1 MKSSAR
7 SDATKA
13 SPQWR
18 WRRWSKNDL
27 VLHPCA
33 FNGHGEQS
41 EPSLN
46 RSEDFLE
53 QGSAPFLCEVPR
65 LARDDTA
72 VEKWL
77 FNSLTPTRARSKNSS
92 RETPPRARSAS
103 TPADQPFTV
112 GRTSE
117 IFAPTSLKI
126 CSSGILSCGATRFIA

>member
-33 FNGHGEQS
+33 FNDHGEQS

-53 QGSAPFLCEVPR
+53 QASAPFLCEVPR
-65 LARDDTA
+65 FARDDTA
-72 VEKWL
+72 IETWL

-92 RETPPRARSAS
+92 REIPLRARSKS
-103 TPADQPFTV
+103 TLADRPFIA
-112 GRTSE
+112 GRISE

-126 CSSGILSCGATRFIA
+126 CSSGISSCAATR

>member
-77 FNSLTPTRARSKNSS
+77 FNSLTPTRARSKNSN
-92 RETPPRARSAS
+92 RAIQLGARSTS
-103 TPADQPFTV
+103 TPAGRPFTA

-117 IFAPTSLKI
+117 IFARIFSKI
-126 CSSGILSCGATRFIA
+126 CFSDILSCGITRFIV